1 MEPMKKKEDFEG
13 TRFPFKASIQHRAP
27 YLVIA
32 HWHEHLEF
40 IRVSRGSVT
49 VRIDRETFEAQ
60 AGDIFFFNSNQIHS
74 VTTEVDAN
82 GNGKGEIQGM
92 VFDKSLLLL
101 AADNPAIRQAL
112 SLFGGSNVIR
122 NHYDTKH
129 PLWAELAEAMEKAY
143 DEYTKQELAYEY
155 GILSCI
161 YRVMAPLLRLHQ
173 HEPRNGD
180 AEKHAASFRRLQPAI
195 DYMEHHYAGK
205 VQMERVSQTVNLS
218 PYHFSSLFKKVFG
231 LPPIRYLTR
240 IRIEQAKRMLLDSD
254 IPVTDVAEKSGF
266 CNINYFDKV
275 FKEQTGFTPMEYRK
289 RFVPAL

>member
-1 MEPMKKKEDFEG
+1 MEPMKKVEDFEG

-27 YLVIA
+27 FLVIA

-74 VTTEVDAN
+74 VTTEVDAH
-82 GNGKGEIQGM
+82 GNGMGEIQGM

-101 AADNPAIRQAL
+101 AADNPEIRQAL

-129 PLWAELAEAMEKAY
+129 PLWPELADAMEKAY
-143 DEYTKQELAYEY
+143 EEYTRQELAYEY